1 MRNIEIRKMKTCAG
15 GIPDLLTKTRL
26 DERANQHF
34 SMSVRLEALAIHIQ
48 QQGMDIHQAIDLLRK
63 EATRFEHSAQ
73 ELR

>member
-1 MRNIEIRKMKTCAG
+1 M
-15 GIPDLLTKTRL
+15 TKTRL

-63 EATRFEHSAQ
+63 EAARFEHSAQ